1 MKLHSVVD
9 IITNSSSVIYT
20 CINTD
25 YEKFIY
31 KGLNNILRALNINQ
45 PAEELFNIKV
55 VVDECKLDDLHW
67 DWDDLSKDKQREL
80 YGNSFDRFVEE
91 NIEDYDS
98 MGNGREIKVYD
109 NQGNEVKFISLFIN
123 AYSWE
128 STWDG

>member
-91 NIEDYDS
+91 YIEDYDS

-109 NQGNEVKFISLFIN
+109 NQGNEVEFISLFIN

-128 STWDG
+128 STWQ